1 MTNLKLV
8 FPTDEYREEW
18 YSIIREIEDANEKMV
33 PSALKGE
40 TDNYDEY
47 LKNVKMYSE
56 GINLPNDRVPAD
68 IFFLVHNGD
77 NRILGAI
84 DIRYALNDYLYNYGG
99 NIGYGI
105 RPTERRKGYAAE
117 MLRMS
122 LDICREKG
130 LDKVLITCKK
140 SNIGSSRTII
150 KNGGILENEVL
161 ENGELTQRY
170 WITL

>member
-40 TDNYDEY
+40 TDDYNEY
-47 LKNVKMYSE
+47 LENVKMYSE

-150 KNGGILENEVL
+150 KNSGILENEVL